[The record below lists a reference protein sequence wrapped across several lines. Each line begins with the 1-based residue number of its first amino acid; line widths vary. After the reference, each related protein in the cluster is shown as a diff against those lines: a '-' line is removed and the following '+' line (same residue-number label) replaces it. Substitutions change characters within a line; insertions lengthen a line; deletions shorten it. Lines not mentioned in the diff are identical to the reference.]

1 MDGSAYTDENVW
13 QAILDETG
21 WSTMQLR
28 DRRYEAVIH
37 LVTAAQGAEDFYTNS
52 NNEARYEGIED
63 AKALDQKL
71 VNAWVGHPH
80 FSIIQN
86 NFQTFQ
92 MKIDNCLETVLK
104 FIGLPSPSTF
114 IKKFLLI
121 ADKSNYDLTVPR
133 NVKKEYFNIEETFL
147 MLSSEEQIDTVVRK
161 IGKND
166 SFIYYHETKV
176 MQNQERI
183 VKKRQITA
191 REYIELLEQKDRD
204 KKVIKKLRQ
213 CFIYEQQYFMVD
225 TFLNVKGFPFS
236 IMRIETTKEAQQIK
250 IPPFV
255 WVLREV
261 TEEDV
266 YETRQISD
274 LKYVMPERDKR
285 EIEERLKLGRT

>member
-37 LVTAAQGAEDFYTNS
+37 LVTAAQGAEEFFTNQ
-52 NNEARYEGIED
+52 NNEARYESIEE
-63 AKALDQKL
+63 AQNLDQKL
-71 VNAWVGHPH
+71 INAWVGHPH

-86 NFQTFQ
+86 NGLSFQS
-92 MKIDNCLETVLK
+92 KIDNCLETVLK

-121 ADKSNYDLTVPR
+121 ADKNNYDIAMPSK
-133 NVKKEYFNIEETFL
+133 VKKEYFNIEETFL
-147 MLSSEEQIDTVVRK
+147 TFTSDEQIDNVVRK

-166 SFIYYHETKV
+166 SFIYYHETKL

-191 REYIELLEQKDRD
+191 REYIELLEQKDPAS
-204 KKVIKKLRQ
+204 KVIKKLRQ
-213 CFIYEQQYFMVD
+213 CFIYDQQYFMVD
-225 TFLNVKGFPFS
+225 TFLNVKGF
-236 IMRIETTKEAQQIK
+236 
-250 IPPFV
+250 
-255 WVLREV
+255 
-261 TEEDV
+261 
-266 YETRQISD
+266 
-274 LKYVMPERDKR
+274 
-285 EIEERLKLGRT
+285 